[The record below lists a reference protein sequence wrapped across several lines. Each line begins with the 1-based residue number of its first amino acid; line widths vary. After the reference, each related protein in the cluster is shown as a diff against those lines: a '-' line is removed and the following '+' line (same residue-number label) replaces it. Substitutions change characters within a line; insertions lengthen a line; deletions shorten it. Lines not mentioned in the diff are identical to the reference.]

1 MQVRYLTREEIET
14 INKFLAIRYGFEYQ
28 VLKPGVLD
36 LCVETPQLILF
47 GQEIYPNKVE
57 KAAALMKEINKS
69 HPFLHGNKRTAY
81 AAATMFLELNGYLL
95 KADTTAAVDLSI
107 RTATC
112 TADTPDIFNWMKEC
126 CSRSPWHP
134 LV

>member
-1 MQVRYLTREEIET
+1 MQTRYLTREEIEI
-14 INKFLAIRYGFEYQ
+14 INKFLAIRYGFEHRI
-28 VLKPGVLD
+28 LNSGILD
-36 LCVETPQLILF
+36 LCVESPQRVLF

-81 AAATMFLELNGYLL
+81 AAATLFLELNGYLL

-107 RTATC
+107 RTASC
-112 TADTPDIFNWMKEC
+112 TADTPQIFSWMKDC
-126 CSRSPWHP
+126 CIRSPWQP
-134 LV
+134 RV